1 MRRVLEAAVMRRLL
15 SAAALFL
22 GLTAA
27 VYAADAPFDVVIRGG
42 TVYDGTG
49 GPGRRVD
56 VGIRGDKVAAVGD
69 LSKVSAA
76 RTVDA
81 KGLAV
86 APGFVNMLSWSTESL
101 IIDGRSQSEIRQGI
115 TTEIFGEGLS
125 MGPLND
131 RLRQFLL
138 SQQTDFHYEIPWTT
152 LADYLAYLEKRGIAP
167 NVASYIG
174 ATTLRAYAVGFDKR
188 APTPAELDTMR
199 ELVRKEMEAGALG
212 IGSALIYAPANYA
225 TTEELIELCKVAAK
239 YQGKFISH
247 MRSEAD
253 GLLEAVDELIRISR
267 EAGLP
272 AEIYH
277 LKAAGEANWPKM
289 DEVIAKVEE
298 ARRQGLKISANMYL
312 YTAGGTSLD
321 ACVPPWAHDGG
332 PDAMIGR
339 LKDPETRAK
348 IVGQMRL
355 PGEGWENLCLLT
367 GSPSRVLIASVGPEA
382 MKPMQGKTLADVA
395 KERGKDPVEVAIDLV
410 VESNATVGALFFLM
424 SEENVKK
431 EITLPW
437 VSFGSDADSQ
447 APEGV
452 FLKSSS
458 HPRAYGNF
466 ARVLGKYVREEKLLS
481 LGEAVRKL
489 SALPASNLGLDRRGL
504 LQPGMFA
511 DVVVF
516 DPATIG
522 DRATY
527 EKPQQYSVGVRDVF
541 VNGVQVLENGEHTG
555 AKPGRALKGPG
566 ALKK

>member
-1 MRRVLEAAVMRRLL
+1 MKRIFAAAVCVGL
-15 SAAALFL
+15 ALVL
-22 GLTAA
+22 PAL
-27 VYAADAPFDVVIRGG
+27 ADEAPFDVVIRGG

-49 GPGRRVD
+49 SPGRRAD
-56 VGIRGDKVAAVGD
+56 VGIRGDRIDAVGD
-69 LSKVSAA
+69 LSKSQAA
-76 RTVDA
+76 RVVDA
-81 KGLAV
+81 KGMAV

-101 IIDGRSQSEIRQGI
+101 IVDGRSQSELRQGI
-115 TTEIFGEGLS
+115 TTQIFGEGFS
-125 MGPLND
+125 MGPLNE
-131 RLRQFLL
+131 RLRKFLE
-138 SQQTDFHYEIPWTT
+138 SQQTDFHYEMPWTT
-152 LADYLAYLEKRGIAP
+152 LAEYLAYLEKRGISQ

-174 ATTLRAYAVGFDKR
+174 ATTLRAYTVGFDKR
-188 APTPAELDTMR
+188 APTPKELDEMR
-199 ELVRKEMEAGALG
+199 ELVRREMEGGALG
-212 IGSALIYAPANYA
+212 IGSALIYAPGNYA

-239 YQGKFISH
+239 YQGKYISH

-289 DEVIAKVEE
+289 DKVIARVEE
-298 ARRQGLKISANMYL
+298 ARRQGLKVSANMYL

-332 PDAMIGR
+332 NDAMIGR
-339 LKDPETRAK
+339 LKDPGTRAK
-348 IVGQMRL
+348 IAGQMRQ
-355 PGEGWENLCLLT
+355 PGDGWENICLLT
-367 GSPSRVLIASVGPEA
+367 GSPSRVLVAAVGPEA
-382 MKPMQGKTLADVA
+382 MKPLQGKTLAEIA
-395 KERGKDPVEVAIDLV
+395 KQRGKDPVEVAIDLV

-424 SEENVKK
+424 SEDNVKK

-452 FLKSSS
+452 FLKSSP

-466 ARVLGKYVREEKLLS
+466 SRVLGKYVREEKLLS
-481 LGEAVRKL
+481 LAEAVRKL
-489 SALPASNLGLDRRGL
+489 SGLPASNLGLDRRGL

-541 VNGVQVLENGEHTG
+541 VNGVHVLRDGEPTG
-555 AKPGRALKGPG
+555 ARAGRALRGPG
-566 ALKK
+566 ARKG

>member
-1 MRRVLEAAVMRRLL
+1 MKRIFAAAVCVGL
-15 SAAALFL
+15 ALVL
-22 GLTAA
+22 PAL
-27 VYAADAPFDVVIRGG
+27 ADEAPFDVVIRGG

-49 GPGRRVD
+49 SPGRRAD
-56 VGIRGDKVAAVGD
+56 VGIRGDRIDAVGD
-69 LSKVSAA
+69 LSKSQAA
-76 RTVDA
+76 RVVDA
-81 KGLAV
+81 KGMAV

-101 IIDGRSQSEIRQGI
+101 IVDGRSQSELRQGI
-115 TTEIFGEGLS
+115 TTQIFGEGFS
-125 MGPLND
+125 MGPLNE
-131 RLRQFLL
+131 RLRKFLE
-138 SQQTDFHYEIPWTT
+138 SQQTDFHYEMPWTT
-152 LADYLAYLEKRGIAP
+152 LAEYLAYLEKRGISQ

-174 ATTLRAYAVGFDKR
+174 ATTLRAYTVGFDKR
-188 APTPAELDTMR
+188 APTPKELDEMR
-199 ELVRKEMEAGALG
+199 ELVRREMEGGALG
-212 IGSALIYAPANYA
+212 IGSALIYAPGNYA

-239 YQGKFISH
+239 YQGKYISH

-289 DEVIAKVEE
+289 DKVIARVEE
-298 ARRQGLKISANMYL
+298 ARRQGLKVSANMYL

-332 PDAMIGR
+332 NDAMIGR
-339 LKDPETRAK
+339 LKDPGTRAK
-348 IVGQMRL
+348 IAGQMRQ
-355 PGEGWENLCLLT
+355 PGDGWENICLLT
-367 GSPSRVLIASVGPEA
+367 GSPSRVLVAAVGPEA
-382 MKPMQGKTLADVA
+382 MKPLQGKTLAEIA
-395 KERGKDPVEVAIDLV
+395 KQRGKDPVEVAIDLV

-424 SEENVKK
+424 SEDNVKK

-452 FLKSSS
+452 FLKSSP

-466 ARVLGKYVREEKLLS
+466 SRVLGKYVREEKLLS
-481 LGEAVRKL
+481 LAEAVRKL
-489 SALPASNLGLDRRGL
+489 SGLPASNLGLDRRGL

-541 VNGVQVLENGEHTG
+541 VNGVHVLRAGEPTG
-555 AKPGRALKGPG
+555 ARAGRALRGPG
-566 ALKK
+566 ARKG